1 MDGCRQNAFQ
11 GVVVYLD
18 KYRAYYLTSMLWG
31 LVLALISLPFY
42 LAVIGVPEIGK
53 SMGLDTFIA
62 FTIPTFAAF
71 LTTAMISDRDMIYS
85 MVSVISGMIF
95 LTIAMFLF
103 LAYPALI
110 GAVIFTDEYYVVIL
124 KHVFLGILIMFP
136 SFLIGGIFG
145 KIFGEY
151 FISEQTR
158 KEREEMNRKMK
169 EWKKTLEMAIKEKEM
184 ENKG

>member
-1 MDGCRQNAFQ
+1 M
-11 GVVVYLD
+11 D
-18 KYRAYYLTSMLWG
+18 KYRAYYLTSVLWG

-53 SMGLDTFIA
+53 SMGLSTLMLFIM
-62 FTIPTFAAF
+62 PTVAAF

-85 MVSVISGMIF
+85 MVSMISAMVF
-95 LTIAMFLF
+95 LSTALSVF

-110 GAVIFTDEYYVVIL
+110 GAVIFTGDYYVLIS

-184 ENKG
+184 ENNKG